1 MNQKATH
8 QFTITAHDKLGS
20 LERILRVVRHR
31 GGHIEQMQMQM
42 QSIDNRL
49 FSLIL
54 TLTTERTLSSLQ
66 NQIIKLE
73 DVIKVE

>member
-8 QFTITAHDKLGS
+8 QFTITANDKLGS

-31 GGHIEQMQMQM
+31 GGHIEQMQMQ
-42 QSIDNRL
+42 SIDNQL
-49 FSLIL
+49 FTLTL

-66 NQIIKLE
+66 NQITKLE
-73 DVIKVE
+73 DVITIA

>member
-31 GGHIEQMQMQM
+31 GGHIEQMQM

>member
-31 GGHIEQMQMQM
+31 GGHIEQMQMQ
-42 QSIDNRL
+42 SIDNRL

-54 TLTTERTLSSLQ
+54 TLTTERMLSSLQ

>member
-8 QFTITAHDKLGS
+8 QFTITANDRLGA

-31 GGHIEQMQMQM
+31 GGHIEQMQMQ
-42 QSIDNRL
+42 SIDSQL
-49 FSLIL
+49 FTLTL

-66 NQIIKLE
+66 NQITKLE
-73 DVIKVE
+73 DVISLE

>member
-31 GGHIEQMQMQM
+31 GGHIEQMQMQ
-42 QSIDNRL
+42 SIDNQL
-49 FSLIL
+49 FTLTL

-66 NQIIKLE
+66 NQITKLE
-73 DVIKVE
+73 DVISLD

>member
-8 QFTITAHDKLGS
+8 QFTIIAHDKLGS

-31 GGHIEQMQMQM
+31 GGHIEQMQMQ
-42 QSIDNRL
+42 SIDNRL

-54 TLTTERTLSSLQ
+54 TLTTARTLSSLQ